1 MLMSKSLFNAF
12 TTELNDGKLWAG
24 RELPSL
30 HCCILRFPSFTQSK
44 RIALLGN
51 MPGVMMFIDTQLETL
66 DCSMNA
72 SMQIDVAIDKL
83 YYNVVSY
90 VFWGKLGRRDCE
102 VCIQSS
108 IKTAMSISDSGT
120 AEIHKSVDED
130 SKLSHSMPS
139 ISHRFPT

>member
-1 MLMSKSLFNAF
+1 MTGSCELGENCRSLY
-12 TTELNDGKLWAG
+12 
-24 RELPSL
+24 
-30 HCCILRFPSFTQSK
+30 CCILRSPSFTQSK

-90 VFWGKLGRRDCE
+90 VFLGKTRATRLR
-102 VCIQSS
+102 SLY
-108 IKTAMSISDSGT
+108 
-120 AEIHKSVDED
+120 
-130 SKLSHSMPS
+130 SKLYKNSNVDF
-139 ISHRFPT
+139 RFRDGRNS